1 MRSRQTRFDCAFGA
15 QALGVSPAVAVL
27 QVRPV
32 GGLVESDERADA
44 VARTVTPGP
53 ADVRVTRGE
62 VLIIRELAVSLSVTR
77 EKRLPTEHLR
87 IEHQ

>member
-1 MRSRQTRFDCAFGA
+1 MRSRQTRFDSAFGA
-15 QALGVSPAVAVL
+15 QALCVSPAVAVL

-32 GGLVESDERADA
+32 GGLIESDERADA
-44 VARTVTPGP
+44 VARTVTPVP
-53 ADVRVTRGE
+53 ADVRTARGE
-62 VLIIRELAVSLSVTR
+62 VLIIREFAVSLSVTR